1 MNREEYEKALE
12 HIRTLRGSNYGEY
25 YSRFSSSSLTFDE
38 DYNVLRELLNEYYKL
53 KELAKQQEESRWIS
67 VEERLPKEY
76 KCYIDVETGYCNESD
91 NVLCCCKNEY
101 NEFEYW
107 IDYTIDGEWQTHEYF
122 DGEKF
127 YWQPLPALP
136 DPYKGEIE

>member
-1 MNREEYEKALE
+1 MINENRLIEELRFQINNCEKYGHSDIYVDLE
-12 HIRTLRGSNYGEY
+12 MAKQWLR
-25 YSRFSSSSLTFDE
+25 TFDKPKVGE
-38 DYNVLRELLNEYYKL
+38 
-53 KELAKQQEESRWIS
+53 WIP

-76 KCYIDVETGYCNESD
+76 KCYIDEETGYYSESD

-127 YWQPLPALP
+127 YWQQLPALP
-136 DPYKGEIE
+136 EPYKGETE

>member
-1 MNREEYEKALE
+1 MKNWGGWMIDEKKLIEKLDRLE
-12 HIRTLRGSNYGEY
+12 KIASNY
-25 YSRFSSSSLTFDE
+25 RPDVAHVCT
-38 DYNVLRELLNEYYKL
+38 NLLCEITDFINEQPKVGV
-53 KELAKQQEESRWIS
+53 WIP

-76 KCYIDVETGYCNESD
+76 KCYIDEETGYYSESD

-127 YWQPLPALP
+127 YWQQLPALP
-136 DPYKGEIE
+136 EPYKGETE

>member
-1 MNREEYEKALE
+1 MINEKQLVE
-12 HIRTLRGSNYGEY
+12 VLKRQKHILTFEDSNPIDEGFNYGIDKAIQLV
-25 YSRFSSSSLTFDE
+25 F
-38 DYNVLRELLNEYYKL
+38 VQPKVGV
-53 KELAKQQEESRWIS
+53 WIP

-76 KCYIDVETGYCNESD
+76 KCYIDEETGYYSESD

-127 YWQPLPALP
+127 YWQQLPALP
-136 DPYKGEIE
+136 EPYKGETE